1 MKITMLLSIVLFA
14 LTGLSAQ
21 NSEDLGFARVLAAE
35 KHKPGAYTTFKE
47 HIQGNQN
54 EIQTVFSALFFMY
67 KEVLSSQ
74 DANRCAFYPSCSLY
88 GIMAVKQQGLIKGG
102 IMTLDRLTRC
112 NGLSPEKYEIDTK
125 KRALV
130 DPVKW

>member
-112 NGLSPEKYEIDTK
+112 NGLSPEKYEKKKK